1 MPVYT
6 ILSSSLAL
14 GETGHETG
22 VLPTLSW
29 MNDD

>member
-22 VLPTLSW
+22 ILPTFIL
-29 MNDD
+29 DER